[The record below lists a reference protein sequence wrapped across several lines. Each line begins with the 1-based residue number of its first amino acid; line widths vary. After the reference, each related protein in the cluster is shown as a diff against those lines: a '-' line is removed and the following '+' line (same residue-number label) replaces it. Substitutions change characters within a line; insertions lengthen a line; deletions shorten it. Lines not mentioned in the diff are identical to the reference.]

1 MDTLTATTETP
12 SVDEFL
18 DRVLPDSGEH
28 TPPLEPETFILDPV
42 ERWAAQQAATAPPIP
57 VAAER
62 TVVGLM
68 RQHL

>member
-1 MDTLTATTETP
+1 MKTTITPTETP

-18 DRVLPDSGEH
+18 AQVVPDSREH
-28 TPPLEPETFILDPV
+28 ALSLDPETFILDPV
-42 ERWAAQQAATAPPIP
+42 ERWAAQQAAAAPPLP
-57 VAAER
+57 ATAER

>member
-1 MDTLTATTETP
+1 MKTTISPAEEP

-18 DRVLPDSGEH
+18 AQVLPDSPEQAL
-28 TPPLEPETFILDPV
+28 PLDPETFILDPV
-42 ERWAAQQAATAPPIP
+42 ERWAVQQAAAAPPLP
-57 VAAER
+57 ASAER